1 MLEVVKLVLVL
12 SHGQVA
18 VERGFSF
25 NKKAEVENLKG
36 HTLIAMWTVIDH
48 VNSVDGIFNV
58 EMSKPLLLSV
68 KQSRR
73 RYGLYLEE
81 REKNKSEESQA
92 KKKASLQDIEELKR
106 KKARVEL
113 DIANLHDLADGLL
126 LKEETEK
133 SQAHKYLVQANSLRS
148 NAKRKAEEVADIE
161 RELEQKLSRLKD

>member
-1 MLEVVKLVLVL
+1 M
-12 SHGQVA
+12 
-18 VERGFSF
+18 
-25 NKKAEVENLKG
+25 
-36 HTLIAMWTVIDH
+36 
-48 VNSVDGIFNV
+48 NSVDGIFNV

-106 KKARVEL
+106 KKAKVEL

-148 NAKRKAEEVADIE
+148 NAKWKAEEVADIE